1 MHPEFIQ
8 ILEIT
13 RKHHMIPS
21 YTTNGQGMTDEI
33 YNATKCYCGA
43 MAVSWYEPY
52 SEATQMIK
60 KLSRKRYQSQY
71 SLPSAPKQ
79 YTSCNRDATKTP
91 SVSSTGQRHCVLKLQ
106 ARPLSTFVMLDGY
119 M

>member
-1 MHPEFIQ
+1 MKIKRDFV
-8 ILEIT
+8 
-13 RKHHMIPS
+13 
-21 YTTNGQGMTDEI
+21 TNGSSTSFI
-33 YNATKCYCGA
+33 ISTK
-43 MAVSWYEPY
+43 EPW
-52 SEATQMIK
+52 SED
-60 KLSRKRYQSQY
+60 